1 MKKFSVISLIIFLI
15 LCTAFIKNSTKK
27 LDEKIFVKKENIRSL
42 KNDYENIKLEHDYL
56 SSTEKLFEFQRLYFD
71 NELMKKDIQNGDW
84 SAIDDLLHQLP
95 EESLINYLP
104 K

>member
-1 MKKFSVISLIIFLI
+1 MSW
-15 LCTAFIKNSTKK
+15 
-27 LDEKIFVKKENIRSL
+27 LDELFVPVDLEVNTIKDVIVDAVIKEMKI
-42 KNDYENIKLEHDYL
+42 
-56 SSTEKLFEFQRLYFD
+56 
-71 NELMKKDIQNGDW
+71 DIQNGDW

>member
-1 MKKFSVISLIIFLI
+1 MIMSW
-15 LCTAFIKNSTKK
+15 
-27 LDEKIFVKKENIRSL
+27 LDELFVPVDLEVNTIKDVIVDAVIKEMKI
-42 KNDYENIKLEHDYL
+42 
-56 SSTEKLFEFQRLYFD
+56 
-71 NELMKKDIQNGDW
+71 DIQNGDW